1 MLKRWRLWVQID
13 DVESVVCVS
22 FVKAIVN
29 ILETDA
35 KIGNSKPRLNVK
47 PKISRLTTTVNES

>member
-1 MLKRWRLWVQID
+1 MLKIWRLWVQID

-22 FVKAIVN
+22 FAKTVVK

-35 KIGNSKPRLNVK
+35 KIVNSEPRLNVK
-47 PKISRLTTTVNES
+47 PKISRLTTSVN